1 MVWPPRLSAGEGDLL
16 LTRLSEASDWA
27 GPFAVIESLPSGS
40 FSMKAFVLFIALL
53 AGPAWA
59 NDPAV
64 GKELVE
70 GYRCQE
76 CHTPKVGGKLDPTK
90 YLKGAGSAVA
100 LAGMPNITEERMKR
114 LLKTGTRPDGSS
126 PRMMPRYRMSEEE
139 AAAII
144 EYLRSLK

>member
-1 MVWPPRLSAGEGDLL
+1 
-16 LTRLSEASDWA
+16 
-27 GPFAVIESLPSGS
+27 
-40 FSMKAFVLFIALL
+40 MKALVPFLALL
-53 AGPAWA
+53 AAPASA
-59 NDPAV
+59 SDPAA

-76 CHTPKVGGKLDPTK
+76 CHTPKVGGKLDQTK

-114 LLKTGTRPDGSS
+114 LLKTGTRPDGSA
-126 PRMMPRYRMSEEE
+126 PRAMPRYRMSEEE

-144 EYLRSLK
+144 EYLKSLK